1 MMQLTKLNAW
11 ISLQKQV
18 ESIHQTPIPAL
29 KNLNPNRHQELIVSN
44 RLITVDLTNQRIN
57 QPILKDLLQLAE
69 ERKLREHIQQLMQG
83 GRVNQSE
90 NKPALHTA
98 LRQLHHEPIIVDGR
112 NILKDIHEAREQSR
126 LYAEKIRGGTWLG
139 YSRKPIK
146 DIVNIGIGGSDLGP
160 QFCIDALKPYTASH
174 LGYHFIS
181 DVDPLSFDSVVAALE
196 PETTLFI
203 ISSKSFTTRETL
215 YNTNKAIAWIGDRSR
230 MDRHFIAVTANIPKT
245 KTLGFSHT
253 LPIWNWV
260 GGRYSL
266 CSAINLITMIAI
278 GYEHFM
284 DILAGAFS
292 MDQHFLQAEWA
303 SNMPVLLALAGIWN
317 INFLDIN
324 NLLLLTYSQRLAYF
338 PHYIQQ
344 LDMESNGKSINQ
356 AGERVNYHT
365 GPIVWGGLGNQAQHS
380 YFQLLCQGTHRV
392 AIDTL
397 TIKENEGEL
406 INQSCDMK
414 VTVLTQGVK
423 SETSP
428 HAAIPGNV
436 PLTRIT
442 LDSCSPFAIGELIAL
457 YEHKIYTQSV
467 IWGIN
472 PFDQPG
478 VESAKQYC
486 FAE

>member
-1 MMQLTKLNAW
+1 MQLTKLNAW
-11 ISLQKQV
+11 INLQNQV
-18 ESIHQTPIPAL
+18 KSIHQTSIPEL
-29 KNLNPNRHQELIVSN
+29 KKIHPNRHQELIVSN
-44 RLITVDLTNQRIN
+44 RLITLDLTNQRIN
-57 QPILKDLLQLAE
+57 QPILQGLLELAE
-69 ERKLREHIQQLMQG
+69 ARKLREHIQQLVQG
-83 GRVNQSE
+83 DKVNRSE

-98 LRQLHHEPIIVDGR
+98 LRQLQDDPVIVDGR
-112 NILKDIHEAREQSR
+112 NILNDIHEAREQSR
-126 LYAEKIRGGTWLG
+126 QYAETIRQGKWLG
-139 YSRKPIK
+139 FSGKAIK

-160 QFCIDALKPYTASH
+160 QFCIDALKPYTARH
-174 LGYHFIS
+174 LRYHFIS
-181 DVDPLSFDSVVAALE
+181 DVDPLSFDSVVAQLD

-230 MDRHFIAVTANIPKT
+230 MDKHFIAVTANIPKT
-245 KTLGFSHT
+245 KTLGFNHT

-278 GYEHFM
+278 GYEHFI

-292 MDQHFLQAEWA
+292 MDQHFLHTDFSQ
-303 SNMPVLLALAGIWN
+303 NMPVLLALAGIWN

-344 LDMESNGKSINQ
+344 LDMESNGKSINH

-392 AIDTL
+392 AIDAL
-397 TIKENEGEL
+397 TIKENDGEL

-414 VTVLTQGVK
+414 VTVLTQGVE
-423 SETSP
+423 SDTSP

-442 LDSCSPFAIGELIAL
+442 LEACSPFAIGELIAL

-467 IWGIN
+467 IWDIN